1 MRGLARRSSVRGVT
15 LVELMVAL
23 VIMMVIAGGISRV
36 LVRSWQSEE
45 VTNDQNLAERTAQQA
60 VDVVVDRLR
69 AGAMV
74 AAGDAGQV
82 TVAYENGD
90 TVSFF
95 LQGRALRR
103 TVYVHASGETTTKT
117 MVPDFLAG
125 LTFQYRQRDG
135 AGWKEADAASVADW
149 VVVSASAASGRCL
162 ATETSVVNLR
172 NKS

>member
-1 MRGLARRSSVRGVT
+1 MRGLGRVSSARGVT
-15 LVELMVAL
+15 FVELMVAL
-23 VIMMVIAGGISRV
+23 VIMMLIAGGVSRI
-36 LVRSWQSEE
+36 LVRSWLSEE
-45 VTNDQNLAERTAQQA
+45 LVHDQNLAEKTAQQA

-74 AAGDAGQV
+74 AAGGAAQV

-95 LQGRALRR
+95 RQESALRR
-103 TVYVHASGETTTKT
+103 TSYFHATGETTTET
-117 MVPDFLAG
+117 VVPDFLAG

-135 AGWKEADAASVADW
+135 TGWKEADAASVADW
-149 VVVSASAASGRCL
+149 VAVSASAASGRCA
-162 ATETSVVNLR
+162 ATEISVVKLR